1 MITRSRSV
9 LSLLLA
15 LVAAIALAAC
25 GGDETA
31 SGEKASASTNVD
43 QLLKETFTGDKKV
56 ESATLGLTVLID
68 AKGARSQGVSGPIK
82 VKLGGPIEGL
92 EGKTLP
98 RFKLDLAFSGAGQN
112 LKAGATS
119 TGDKAF
125 VNFNNQDYA
134 VSDLVFKQL
143 KAGYEEAQK
152 RSTKEQKGKQPSL
165 ATLGIDAR
173 KWLTDPRN
181 AGEAKVGGDDTIK
194 VTGGVDVPKLL
205 DDVNVALSKASS
217 LGLQNTGQLPQKLT
231 AEQRKQV
238 VDAVKGLKVEIYTGK
253 EDKILRR
260 MVVALD
266 LEAPKSS
273 GSAQGAQSAA
283 VKLDFSLTK
292 INEDSKIATPS
303 KTKPFDEL
311 LAQLGSLGG
320 LGGAGSQPDPG
331 GSGGA
336 SQQEL
341 KNYTDCITKAGS
353 DVKAAQ
359 DCAKLLTP

>member
-1 MITRSRSV
+1 MSIRSRSV
-9 LSLLLA
+9 LSLPLA

-25 GGDETA
+25 GGDQA
-31 SGEKASASTNVD
+31 GGGEKASASTNVD
-43 QLLKETFTGDKKV
+43 QLLKETFTGEKKV
-56 ESATLGLTVLID
+56 DSATLGLTVLID
-68 AKGARSQGVSGPIK
+68 AKGAESQGVNGPIK
-82 VKLGGPIEGL
+82 VKLGGPIQGL
-92 EGKTLP
+92 QGKTLP
-98 RFKLDLAFSGAGQN
+98 KFKLDLAFSGAGQN
-112 LKAGATS
+112 LEAGATS

-134 VSDLVFKQL
+134 VSDPVFKQL

-152 RSTKEQKGKQPSL
+152 RSTKAQNGKQPSL
-165 ATLGIDAR
+165 STLGIDAR
-173 KWLTDPRN
+173 KWLTNPRN
-181 AGEAKVGGDDTIK
+181 AGEAKVGNDDTIK
-194 VTGGVDVPKLL
+194 ITGGVDVSKLL

-238 VDAVKGLKVEIYTGK
+238 VDAVKNLKVEIFTGK

-260 MVVALD
+260 MVVAMNLQ
-266 LEAPKSS
+266 AAKST
-273 GSAQGAQSAA
+273 GAQSAA
-283 VKLDFSLTK
+283 VKLDLSLTK
-292 INEDSKIATPS
+292 LNEDVEIKTPD

-311 LAQLGSLGG
+311 LGQLGSLGG
-320 LGGAGSQPDPG
+320 LGGAGSQPNSG
-331 GSGGA
+331 GSSGSGGA